1 MTDGLLENIIH
12 LEKQIQANVAAEQ
25 VRAEQWQEH
34 ELAAL
39 ESSLAEARTATKERR
54 GQILAE
60 KKAEL
65 LCAGADIEAAAAD
78 WCQRLAKLDDA
89 ALVDVLKRHLAAV
102 LPGGDYDHPHGQS

>member
-25 VRAEQWQEH
+25 VRAGQWQEH

-39 ESSLAEARTATKERR
+39 ESSLAEARAATGEQRA
-54 GQILAE
+54 QVLAE
-60 KKAEL
+60 EKAEL
-65 LCAGADIEAAAAD
+65 LGEGADIEAAATD

-89 ALVDVLKRHLAAV
+89 ALAEVLKRHLAGV

>member
-25 VRAEQWQEH
+25 GRAGQWQAH
-34 ELAAL
+34 ELATL
-39 ESSLAEARTATKERR
+39 ESSLTEARATTEEQRE
-54 GQILAE
+54 QVLAE

-65 LCAGADIEAAAAD
+65 MGEAADLEAAATD

-89 ALVDVLKRHLAAV
+89 TLVEILERHLAGV
-102 LPGGDYDHPHGQS
+102 LPGGDHDHPHGQS